1 MKLRINKPKT
11 RPIQIEPWFFRYLN
25 EGELKVVSAILAHAD
40 IRNRQE
46 NSFPSNRTIA
56 FYCGF
61 GLLKENTKTYK
72 NYLQLS
78 DIEKK
83 EFKKK
88 RLHNAI
94 QQVKNIKKSLEK
106 KGLLKREYIGQ
117 KGKTV
122 VYMTLDLEWKKEQ
135 FLKDYDEYFND
146 VEPNNTNENED
157 INKELEDIQKL
168 AKEGNVSKENLAK
181 RLNDLSRKLKDI
193 KEPEI
198 PLEDVTKVAD
208 YYMNTKKV
216 QNKIDS
222 GKIENKSAYRNSIIN
237 SIKNNEFKNANNLY
251 EALQKQEL
259 NNNIQILTELY
270 KNNKYEL
277 PYANK
282 ILYFQNIRLEDD
294 VYLASYKTTDNKL
307 RKDVAISF
315 SEITYQL
322 NSPITYTLKN
332 KKLFENYIENE
343 KNLIEKYKKK
353 KE

>member
-117 KGKTV
+117 KGKTI

-146 VEPNNTNENED
+146 VEPNNINENED

-168 AKEGNVSKENLAK
+168 AKEGNISKENLAK

-282 ILYFQNIRLEDD
+282 ILYFQNIRLEDF